1 MIRDRH
7 ITPINIKIMVPK
19 IVFLPVDNGDMT
31 LIELESGKTILIDV
45 NIRESADD
53 PKKEPPDVASML
65 RNRLKKDGRDR
76 LYIDTFVLSHPDQDH
91 CRGITKH
98 FHLGKPEDCPS
109 DKILIRELW
118 SSPMVFRRASR
129 DWTVSEDAKAF
140 RLEAKRRVQHFRDNG
155 VSNDGNR
162 ILIMGEDENG
172 KTEDLAPILI
182 KVDEQI
188 TTVNGAVDRSMTA
201 YLLGPL
207 PKSEDIRDE
216 DVLTKNRSSVILQFS
231 IRSGNK
237 ADACLFLTGGDAEVA
252 IWEKLWSKHK
262 NTDRLKYHVL
272 QTPHHCSW
280 HSISYESWSKKGGEA
295 NISQNALNA
304 LSQAES
310 GGIIVASCKPIQDN
324 DSDPPCI
331 GAKHYYE
338 KITKHVVGTFKC
350 TGEHPN
356 TNTPDILEIE
366 ITSNGPRMSTCFAV
380 PLGSS
385 GAIGRQPLAH
395 G

>member
-1 MIRDRH
+1 MA
-7 ITPINIKIMVPK
+7 PK
-19 IVFLPVDNGDMT
+19 IVFFPVDNGDMT
-31 LIELESGKTILIDV
+31 LIELESGRTILIDV

-53 PKKEPPDVASML
+53 PKQEPPDVASML
-65 RNRLKKDGRDR
+65 RKRLKKDNRDR
-76 LYIDTFVLSHPDQDH
+76 LYIDTFVLSHPDLDH
-91 CRGITKH
+91 CRGIAKH

-118 SSPMVFRRASR
+118 SSPMVFRRASKN
-129 DWTVSEDAKAF
+129 WTLSDDAKDF
-140 RLEAKRRVQHFRDNG
+140 RAEAKRRVQYFRDNR

-172 KTEDLAPILI
+172 KTDDLASILI
-182 KVDEQI
+182 KVDGQI
-188 TTVNGAVDRSMTA
+188 TKVNGSVDSSMTA

-207 PKSEDIRDE
+207 TKSENIGEE

-338 KITKHVVGTFKC
+338 KITNHVVGIFKC

>member
-188 TTVNGAVDRSMTA
+188 TTVNGAIDRSMTA

>member
-1 MIRDRH
+1 MA
-7 ITPINIKIMVPK
+7 PK
-19 IVFLPVDNGDMT
+19 IVFFPVDNGDMT
-31 LIELESGKTILIDV
+31 LIELESGRTILIDV

-53 PKKEPPDVASML
+53 LKQEPPDVASML
-65 RNRLKKDGRDR
+65 RKRLKKDNRDR
-76 LYIDTFVLSHPDQDH
+76 LYINTFVLSHPDLDH
-91 CRGITKH
+91 CRGIANH

-118 SSPMVFRRASR
+118 SSPMVFRRASKN
-129 DWTVSEDAKAF
+129 WTLSDDAKDF
-140 RLEAKRRVQHFRDNG
+140 RAEAKRRVQYFRDNR

-172 KTEDLAPILI
+172 KTDDLASILI
-182 KVDEQI
+182 KVDGQI
-188 TTVNGAVDRSMTA
+188 TKVNGSVDSSMTA

-207 PKSEDIRDE
+207 TKSENIGEE

-280 HSISYESWSKKGGEA
+280 HSISYESWSKKSGEA